1 MTGLAVGLLRYSQ
14 YSQRLLQGSNTFQ
27 VELALS
33 GSAGAGSIKLSWLEV
48 SADALVGLSPGIVVD
63 EGMLYNV
70 MEEERTEEACAS
82 LWSSIDTVPPVIK
95 LNGKV
100 KAQFNQ
106 VEQCGTYV
114 DAGARATDNVDGS
127 SSLTQKI
134 TTSVEDGSWPLAT
147 DTPGRFRIVYN
158 VVDSSGN
165 KAAEKSRYVR
175 VTAKEGAHC

>member
-1 MTGLAVGLLRYSQ
+1 M
-14 YSQRLLQGSNTFQ
+14 
-27 VELALS
+27 
-33 GSAGAGSIKLSWLEV
+33 
-48 SADALVGLSPGIVVD
+48 
-63 EGMLYNV
+63 
-70 MEEERTEEACAS
+70 
-82 LWSSIDTVPPVIK
+82 
-95 LNGKV
+95 

-175 VTAKEGAHC
+175 FTAKEGAHC